1 MKFNRI
7 EVNDMAS
14 YTKRK
19 RINLIFVYTLAILLS
34 VVFIIPLI
42 FTISNSLR
50 DLYSSP
56 VLIPDKLNWSNYHLA
71 VTLIPFWR
79 YVRNSGIITAISVS
93 LAICMN
99 FLFGYAFSRL
109 RAPGKNAMFILV
121 LSMLMVPAIAV
132 QIPQFVIFSNI
143 GIKDT
148 YWIWILNGIGGNAF
162 YIFLFRQFL
171 ASLPKDLEDA
181 ARIDGCNTFSIIWRI
196 FVPLS
201 WPVIAVVAMLDF
213 NWAWGDYM
221 TGYMFLS
228 PKNYPLATA
237 LISTSYTIPNQPT
250 IQLEPVVN
258 AAALLLTL
266 PVIVVF
272 FLGQRYLVEGIV
284 TTGIKG

>member
-1 MKFNRI
+1 MG
-7 EVNDMAS
+7 S
-14 YTKRK
+14 YAKRK
-19 RINLIFVYTLAILLS
+19 TLNLVFVYILAILLS
-34 VVFIIPLI
+34 IIFVIPLI
-42 FTISNSLR
+42 FTFSNSLR

-56 VLIPDKLNWSNYHLA
+56 VLIPKTLNWSNYNLA
-71 VTLIPFWR
+71 VTLIPFWK
-79 YVRNSGIITAISVS
+79 YVGNSGIITGISVS

-99 FLFGYAFSRL
+99 FLFGYAFARL
-109 RAPGKNAMFILV
+109 KAPGKNAMFILV
-121 LSMLMVPAIAV
+121 LSMLMVPGIAV
-132 QIPQFVIFSNI
+132 QIPQFIIFSNI

-148 YWIWILNGIGGNAF
+148 YWIWILGGLGGNAF

-171 ASLPKDLEDA
+171 SSLPKDLEDA
-181 ARIDGCNTFSIIWRI
+181 ARIDGCTTFTIIWRI

-201 WPVIAVVAMLDF
+201 WPAIAVVAMLDF
-213 NWAWGDYM
+213 NGAWGDYM

-228 PKNYPLATA
+228 PKNYPLSTA
-237 LISTSYTIPNQPT
+237 LISTSYSLPNQPT